1 MQAPPVRSQAETAGK
16 LFVSSMCPY
25 ATPLLLPA
33 LFEAMDVKRPWQVK
47 VGALRMLAELTRS
60 APSQLAACLPEI
72 VPVVAECM
80 YDAKQQV
87 KVGSRSL
94 GRMSLEL

>member
-1 MQAPPVRSQAETAGK
+1 
-16 LFVSSMCPY
+16 MCPY

-33 LFEAMDVKRPWQVK
+33 LFEAMDVKKPWQIK
-47 VGALRMLAELTRS
+47 VGALRLLAELTRS

-72 VPVVAECM
+72 VPAVAECM

-87 KVGSRSL
+87 KVMHQPRGALCTTCALAMLSGL
-94 GRMSLEL
+94 DTRMGF